1 MSMFP
6 IATATVSGSST
17 TTVTFSSIPQTFTHL
32 EIRAVFNQFNNVSGN
47 SCYVRFNG
55 DSGTNYNSHYL
66 LGTGSA
72 VVSGNYGGS
81 GPWCW
86 FGNYPT
92 NISQTRAVT
101 VATILDY
108 TNTNKAK
115 VIKVNNGYDSNT
127 NDIQGSWIFSGLW
140 TSTAAITSF
149 SLNATGVGNYFLAG
163 ARFDLYGIST
173 SNATGA

>member
-32 EIRAVFNQFNNVSGN
+32 EIRAVFNNTNSVAGN
-47 SCYVRFNG
+47 STYIRFNADG
-55 DSGTNYNSHYL
+55 GTNYNSHYM

-72 VVSGNYGGS
+72 VVTGNYGGS
-81 GPWCW
+81 GPWGW

-92 NISQTRAVT
+92 NIASTRAVT
-101 VATILDY
+101 IASVLDY

-115 VIKVNNGYDSNT
+115 VVKVNNGYDSNT
-127 NDIQGSWIFSGLW
+127 NDVQGSWIFSTLW
-140 TSTAAITSF
+140 TSTAAITSL
-149 SLNATGVGNYFLAG
+149 SLNATGAGNVFTAG
-163 ARFDLYGIST
+163 SRFDLYGIST
-173 SNATGA
+173 SNTTGA

>member
-6 IATATVSGSST
+6 IATATVSGTGT
-17 TTVTFSSIPQTFTHL
+17 TFVQFASIPQTFTHL
-32 EIRAVFNQFNNVSGN
+32 EIRAVFNNFNSVSGN
-47 SCYVRFNG
+47 SSYIRFNG

-66 LGTGSA
+66 LGSGSGVA
-72 VVSGNYGGS
+72 SGNYGGS
-81 GPWCW
+81 GPWTW

-92 NISQTRAVT
+92 NIAQTRAVT

-127 NDIQGSWIFSGLW
+127 NDVQASWIFSGLW
-140 TSTAAITSF
+140 TSTAAINTINFEVAGS
-149 SLNATGVGNYFLAG
+149 GNYWLAG
-163 ARFDLYGIST
+163 TRFDLYGIST
-173 SNATGA
+173 SNRTGV